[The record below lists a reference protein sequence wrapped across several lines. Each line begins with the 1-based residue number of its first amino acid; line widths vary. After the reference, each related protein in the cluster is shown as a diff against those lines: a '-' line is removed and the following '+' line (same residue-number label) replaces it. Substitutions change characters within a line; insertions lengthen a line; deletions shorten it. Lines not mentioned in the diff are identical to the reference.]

1 MEILLALDPGKDKF
15 GWAFVTQGGDLLAS
29 GIIPRPRLEELLDG
43 LLAGDLGQLSGTIRE
58 RRGGGVHLPPPGKI
72 LLGSGTAR
80 SLLEDALTARG
91 RDYTLVDEA
100 YTTLEARP
108 LFWKLH
114 PPGFFMKWIPQG
126 LRVPPRPIDDLAA
139 WALALRFL
147 RVAPGKSA
155 GKDECLQV

>member
-15 GWAFVTQGGDLLAS
+15 GWAFVTQCGDLLAS
-29 GIIPRPRLEELLDG
+29 GIIPRQRLEELLDG
-43 LLAGDLGQLSGTIRE
+43 LLEGDLGKLSGTIHEKGGSRE
-58 RRGGGVHLPPPGKI
+58 RLSPPGKI

-80 SLLEDALTARG
+80 SLLEEALAARG
-91 RDYTLVDEA
+91 RKFILVEEA

-114 PPGFFMKWIPQG
+114 PPGFFAGWIPQS
-126 LRVPPRPIDDLAA
+126 LRVPPRPVDDLAA

-147 RVAPGKSA
+147 REASEKSA
-155 GKDECLQV
+155 GKR